1 MPTKIGQCVL
11 LALWAGFFLWLIGFG
26 QPYLARLLH
35 PKLWWLLGCG
45 AVVLVLF
52 FAVGC
57 TRSTVSG
64 GAASLK
70 WRWPSLLILAVPLLY
85 GSLLPTARFDARTFA
100 QRAVQVPEETALQ
113 EVGDQ
118 AAAAGEDEVADAA
131 EVPLTRVNAEAAQ
144 YAGKEVE
151 AVCQGM
157 RDPQLPDDLMI
168 CYRFLISCCAAD
180 ARPVFVLV
188 KRTEQTF
195 PANDAWVRVKG
206 RVSLY
211 ESRGFRIPMITAD
224 TLATVKE
231 PAFPFLF

>member
-11 LALWAGFFLWLIGFG
+11 LALWAVSFLWLVSFG

-35 PKLWWLLGCG
+35 PKLWWLLGFG
-45 AVVLVLF
+45 AGVLVLF

-57 TRSTVSG
+57 TRSTGAV
-64 GAASLK
+64 GAAPLK
-70 WRWPSLLILAVPLLY
+70 WRWPSLLILVVPLLY
-85 GSLLPTARFDARTFA
+85 GSLLPTARFDAQTFA
-100 QRAVQVPEETALQ
+100 QRAVQVPDETALQ
-113 EVGDQ
+113 EIGDQ
-118 AAAAGEDEVADAA
+118 AATDGEESVADAA
-131 EVPLTRVNAEAAQ
+131 EVPLTRINAEAER

-151 AVCQGM
+151 TVCQGM

-188 KRTEQTF
+188 KRTEQTL
-195 PANDAWVRVKG
+195 PANDTWVQVKG

-211 ESRGFRIPMITAD
+211 ESRGFLIPMITAES
-224 TLATVKE
+224 LATVKE